1 MEHLLLKAA
10 TTATTDQGE
19 FTAIAAAYS
28 VDRVKD
34 RIIPGAFK
42 GTIERWQASGKRIPL
57 HWNHEGDAKSI
68 IGSIDP
74 ATARETKDGLYVE
87 GRMDIADSETA
98 KEAWRSV
105 KNGAMSLS
113 FGYMVEKSRK
123 ASGGVTD
130 LLAIDLFEVSIVPAP
145 ANADTRIL
153 SVKGVQEDVDHLAD
167 EQTDLV
173 KELQEVKDR
182 LAKAEKALED
192 LTKDAD
198 ETEPLEGVVD
208 PLRDSAQKLALD
220 IRSGG
225 LSSKPPRIEQ
235 APEPVRQE
243 PEMNPVDLRKHSRD
257 LMIQVLS
264 GETT

>member
-1 MEHLLLKAA
+1 VAF
-10 TTATTDQGE
+10 DQ
-19 FTAIAAAYS
+19 
-28 VDRVKD
+28 
-34 RIIPGAFK
+34 
-42 GTIERWQASGKRIPL
+42 ERRDEPQLRL
-57 HWNHEGDAKSI
+57 HG
-68 IGSIDP
+68 
-74 ATARETKDGLYVE
+74 REVTQ
-87 GRMDIADSETA
+87 
-98 KEAWRSV
+98 
-105 KNGAMSLS
+105 
-113 FGYMVEKSRK
+113 
-123 ASGGVTD
+123 GVRWHHD
-130 LLAIDLFEVSIVPAP
+130 LLEIDLFEVSAIVPVP

-198 ETEPLEGVVD
+198 ETEPVEGVVD

-225 LSSKPPRIEQ
+225 LSVKPPRIEQ

-243 PEMNPVDLRKHSRD
+243 PEMNPADLRKHSRD